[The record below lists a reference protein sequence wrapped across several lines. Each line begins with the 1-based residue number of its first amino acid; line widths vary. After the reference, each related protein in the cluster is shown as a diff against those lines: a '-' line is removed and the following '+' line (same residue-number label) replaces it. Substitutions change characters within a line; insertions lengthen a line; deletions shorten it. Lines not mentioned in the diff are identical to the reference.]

1 MNFLEEF
8 EIEKIN
14 PGVYTGNAWC
24 AQENKNELLDSFCP
38 ATNTI
43 IASVNSCTSSDYEQV
58 ITHSQAVFHT
68 WRIVPAPKRGEMIR
82 LIAEALRRHKDALGS
97 LISFETGKIKQEGDG
112 EVQEMIDIAD
122 FSVGESRML
131 YGKTMHS
138 ERSEHRMYEQW
149 HPLGIVGVI
158 TAFNFPVAVWAWNAF
173 IAAIAGNTVVW
184 KPSPKT
190 PLCAIAVQKI
200 CNEVLEE
207 YGYPG
212 IFSLFVESGTD
223 QVTKLISDARIP
235 LVSFTGS
242 SAVGRK
248 VATAVAERLGKS
260 LLELSGNNAVIID
273 ESADLNLAI
282 PAVVFG
288 AIGTSGQR
296 CTTTRRLFIHKNIY
310 AQTVEKLVHIY
321 QQIQIGDP
329 LNTDVLMGP
338 LIDQKAV
345 TRFANAIETVRKA
358 GGEIL
363 YGGEVL
369 PNDGNYVMPT
379 LARAQNHWEIVQQE
393 TFGPLLYVMP
403 FNDFSEA
410 LVLQNSVPQGLSSS
424 LFTNDVRHSEM
435 FLSAIGSDCGIANIN
450 IGTSGAEI
458 GGAFGGEKDTG
469 GGREAGSDAWQVY
482 MRRQTNTINWG
493 DELPL
498 AQGIK
503 FELDQ

>member
-1 MNFLEEF
+1 M
-8 EIEKIN
+8 
-14 PGVYTGNAWC
+14 
-24 AQENKNELLDSFCP
+24 
-38 ATNTI
+38 
-43 IASVNSCTSSDYEQV
+43 
-58 ITHSQAVFHT
+58 
-68 WRIVPAPKRGEMIR
+68 
-82 LIAEALRRHKDALGS
+82 
-97 LISFETGKIKQEGDG
+97 
-112 EVQEMIDIAD
+112 
-122 FSVGESRML
+122 
-131 YGKTMHS
+131 
-138 ERSEHRMYEQW
+138 
-149 HPLGIVGVI
+149 
-158 TAFNFPVAVWAWNAF
+158 
-173 IAAIAGNTVVW
+173 
-184 KPSPKT
+184 
-190 PLCAIAVQKI
+190 
-200 CNEVLEE
+200 
-207 YGYPG
+207 
-212 IFSLFVESGTD
+212 
-223 QVTKLISDARIP
+223 
-235 LVSFTGS
+235 
-242 SAVGRK
+242 
-248 VATAVAERLGKS
+248 
-260 LLELSGNNAVIID
+260 
-273 ESADLNLAI
+273 
-282 PAVVFG
+282 
-288 AIGTSGQR
+288 
-296 CTTTRRLFIHKNIY
+296 FIHKNIY

-329 LNTDVLMGP
+329 LSTDVLMGP